1 MGFDVSAHPVDVLLV
16 QTRLLPY
23 LRGEGS
29 IDDLVADGVR
39 LTKVRFRANA
49 WGLGLLAALG
59 PADGGKPKGKK
70 GKRPADVAPAPAP
83 PAGFDA
89 DLHVWGR
96 PFFVTGPPESVGP
109 AIDRYLAATP
119 GDVDAIARDQLDF
132 LDPGLKDRVTP
143 DADGFLP
150 EDAVIAAGLRQELD
164 LLRAAYPNLANGQ
177 AVTTPDGESTD
188 PEDVFLFNMPLAV
201 VTFAAQFTPGWM
213 ARGYV
218 WPTAFVDE
226 AGLDADGL
234 VEPAGGLFEPLL
246 HVIGGWQEAFEPT
259 ITQNYTVGGYVRPA
273 NVPAF
278 RAWWAA
284 HRDPLVQPFA
294 ADGNGDLGAGAYQ
307 KILEAVRDAERRG
320 MGFLEAAE
328 VYSGFMGVMN

>member
-1 MGFDVSAHPVDVLLV
+1 MGFDVSAHPVDVPLI
-16 QTRLLPY
+16 QARLLPY

-49 WGLGLLAALG
+49 WGLGLLAATT
-59 PADGGKPKGKK
+59 PADGGKSKTRK
-70 GKRPADVAPAPAP
+70 GKRPPDDAPATPPA
-83 PAGFDA
+83 AGFDA

-96 PFFVTGPPESVGP
+96 PFFVTAPPESVGP
-109 AIDRYLAATP
+109 AIDRYLAAAP
-119 GDVDAIARDQLDF
+119 EEVDAIAREQLDL
-132 LDPGLKDRVTP
+132 LDPALKDRVVP

-150 EDAVIAAGLRQELD
+150 EDSVIAAGLRQELD
-164 LLRAAYPNLANGQ
+164 LLRAAYPNLANGK

-201 VTFAAQFTPGWM
+201 ATFAAQFTPGWM

-218 WPTAFVDE
+218 WPTAFVTE

-234 VEPAGGLFEPLL
+234 IESAGSLFEPLL

-284 HRDPLVQPFA
+284 HRDALVGPFA
-294 ADGNGDLGAGAYQ
+294 ADGDGELGAAAYH